1 MTVVEERLPSFENH
15 QVVRSAVKI
24 TRAGDGL
31 SEALKLE
38 PQALQHGDEVFFVLR
53 GEVTQVTHRP
63 ASKEE
68 SDILARVHVVE
79 AREIA
84 LVHGSEVEH
93 LFASERTRLKKLKDA
108 AESRAP
114 LPGLDGE
121 DEGEPNMFGGV
132 SGGTDLP
139 AGDVP
144 PPTKTRK
151 DSLAAHFPR
160 PTRPRKGSLEAQLA
174 AIAEATDPAELFA
187 LMDSEEKGKGRAQV
201 LDAARA
207 RVAELA
213 DS

>member
-84 LVHGSEVEH
+84 LVDGSEVEH

-132 SGGTDLP
+132 SGGRALP
-139 AGDVP
+139 DEDAP
-144 PPTKTRK
+144 SPKK
-151 DSLAAHFPR
+151 
-160 PTRPRKGSLEAQLA
+160 PRKGSLEAQLA
-174 AIAEATDPAELFA
+174 AVADATDPAELFA
-187 LMDSEEKGKGRAQV
+187 LMDAEEKAKGRGQV

-213 DS
+213 NS